1 MFDNI
6 KKEDLNRYFQF
17 TLVVIAAGV
26 IYPLVYLRTQFQ
38 ETILTVFNM
47 TNGQLNNIYSL
58 LGLVFIFGYLPSG
71 LLSDK
76 FSAKKLLAL
85 SLLGT
90 SLGGFWFAQVPDHPQ
105 VQIIFAIWGFFTVFT
120 FWSAHMKLV
129 KMLSTDKDE
138 GKFFGILD
146 GGRGVVE
153 AALGSLA
160 VFIFAQ
166 VLGEATNVAAK
177 ADALISVIYMY
188 SFVLLISSI
197 LVFFFVK
204 EQRSSEANEDEGYEA
219 PKLKLSDLK
228 ELLKNKYIYLQGG
241 IVFMGYSVFWT
252 SYYVG
257 GFLQTNVGATAVTVG
272 TVMGIVLWMRPVGGF
287 LGGYLADKIGKEKTI
302 GGALTGGAIC
312 LILLATLPVSLNNY
326 VFYGLAIIFG
336 VFYYAIRGTYWSL
349 LGKAKIDPVIMGS
362 AIGLISLI
370 GYFPDIILPQMNS
383 FLFNTFGSNGGYN
396 AYFIVSAGLGVLG
409 VVIATIYYRVNKNE
423 IMENSEEEVA

>member
-17 TLVVIAAGV
+17 TLVVLAAGV

-38 ETILTVFNM
+38 ETILAVFNM

-76 FSAKKLLAL
+76 FSAKNLLVL

-90 SLGGFWFAQVPDHPQ
+90 AGGGFWFAQVPDYSQ

-120 FWSAHMKLV
+120 FWSSHMKLV
-129 KMLSTDKDE
+129 KMLSSDKDE
-138 GKFFGILD
+138 GKFFGVLD

-166 VLGEATNVAAK
+166 VLGEATNLAAK

-188 SFVLLISSI
+188 SIVLFVSAI
-197 LVFFFVK
+197 LVFFFVEK
-204 EQRSSEANEDEGYEA
+204 HNDSNGDEAEDYDP
-219 PKLKLSDLK
+219 PKLKLSHLK
-228 ELLKNKYIYLQGG
+228 TILKNKYIYLQGG

-257 GFLQTNVGATAVTVG
+257 GFLETNVGATSVAVG

-302 GGALTGGAIC
+302 GGAIAGGVIC
-312 LILLATLPVSLNNY
+312 LVLLATLPVSLNNNI
-326 VFYGLAIIFG
+326 FYGLAIIFG
-336 VFYYAIRGTYWSL
+336 IFYYAIRGTYWSL
-349 LGKAKIDPVIMGS
+349 LGKAKIDPVVMGS

-370 GYFPDIILPQMNS
+370 GYFPDIVLPQMNS
-383 FLFNTFGSNGGYN
+383 FLFNTFGNSGYN
-396 AYFIVSAGLGVLG
+396 AYFLTTAAIGAIGVI
-409 VVIATIYYRVNKNE
+409 IAVIYYKVNKKE
-423 IMENSEEEVA
+423 RIENSKEEVA

>member
-1 MFDNI
+1 MLDNI
-6 KKEDLNRYFQF
+6 EKKDLNRYFQF

-26 IYPLVYLRTQFQ
+26 IFPLVYLRTQFQ
-38 ETILTVFNM
+38 ETILAVFNM

-90 SLGGFWFAQVPDHPQ
+90 AGGGFWFAQVPDHPQ

-160 VFIFAQ
+160 VFIFAR
-166 VLGEATNVAAK
+166 VLGDATNVAAK

-188 SFVLLISSI
+188 SFVLLITSV

-204 EQRSSEANEDEGYEA
+204 EHNSSEANEDEGYEP
-219 PKLKLSDLK
+219 PKLKLSDIK
-228 ELLKNKYIYLQGG
+228 KVLKNKYIYLQGG

-257 GFLQTNVGATAVTVG
+257 GFLETNVGATAVTVG

-312 LILLATLPVSLNNY
+312 LILLATLPVTLNNY
-326 VFYGLAIIFG
+326 VFYGLAIVFG

-349 LGKAKIDPVIMGS
+349 LGKAKIDPLIMGS

-383 FLFNTFGSNGGYN
+383 FLFNTFGGNGGYN
-396 AYFIVSAGLGVLG
+396 AYFIVSAVLGLLGVG
-409 VVIATIYYRVNKNE
+409 IAAIYYKINKKE
-423 IMENSEEEVA
+423 RLQNSEEEVA

>member
-1 MFDNI
+1 MLDNI
-6 KKEDLNRYFQF
+6 KKKDLNRYFQF

-38 ETILTVFNM
+38 ETILAVFNM

-76 FSAKKLLAL
+76 FSAKNLLAL

-90 SLGGFWFAQVPDHPQ
+90 AGGGFWFAQVPDHPQ

-153 AALGSLA
+153 AALGSVA
-160 VFIFAQ
+160 VFIFAK
-166 VLGEATNVAAK
+166 VLGDATNIAAK
-177 ADALISVIYMY
+177 SDALISVIYMY

-204 EQRSSEANEDEGYEA
+204 EHDSSSSNEEEGYEP

-228 ELLKNKYIYLQGG
+228 KILKNKYIYLQGG

-257 GFLQTNVGATAVTVG
+257 SFLETNVGATSVAVG

-302 GGALTGGAIC
+302 GGALTGGVIC
-312 LILLATLPVSLNNY
+312 LILLATLPVNLNNY
-326 VFYGLAIIFG
+326 VFYGLAIVFG
-336 VFYYAIRGTYWSL
+336 IFYYAIRGTYWSL
-349 LGKAKIDPVIMGS
+349 LGKAKIDPVVMGS

-370 GYFPDIILPQMNS
+370 GYFPDIVLPQMNS
-383 FLFNTFGSNGGYN
+383 FLFNTFGGNGGYN
-396 AYFIVSAGLGVLG
+396 AYFIASAVLGALG
-409 VVIATIYYRVNKNE
+409 VVIAGIYYKVNQKE
-423 IMENSEEEVA
+423 RIENAEEEVA

>member
-17 TLVVIAAGV
+17 TLVVLAAGV

-38 ETILTVFNM
+38 ETILAVFNM

-76 FSAKKLLAL
+76 FSAKNLLVL

-90 SLGGFWFAQVPDHPQ
+90 AGGGFWFAQVPDYSQ

-120 FWSAHMKLV
+120 FWSSHMKLV
-129 KMLSTDKDE
+129 KMLSSDKDE
-138 GKFFGILD
+138 GKFFGVLD

-166 VLGEATNVAAK
+166 VLGEATNLAAK

-188 SFVLLISSI
+188 SIVLFVSAI
-197 LVFFFVK
+197 LVFFFVEK
-204 EQRSSEANEDEGYEA
+204 HNDSNGDEAEDYDP
-219 PKLKLSDLK
+219 PKLKLSHLK
-228 ELLKNKYIYLQGG
+228 TILKNKYIYLQGG

-257 GFLQTNVGATAVTVG
+257 GFLETNVGATSVAVG

-302 GGALTGGAIC
+302 GGAIAGGVIC
-312 LILLATLPVSLNNY
+312 LVLLATLPVSLNNNI
-326 VFYGLAIIFG
+326 FYGLAIIFG
-336 VFYYAIRGTYWSL
+336 IFYYAIRGTYWSL
-349 LGKAKIDPVIMGS
+349 LGKAKIDPVVMGS

-370 GYFPDIILPQMNS
+370 GYFPDIVLPQMNS
-383 FLFNTFGSNGGYN
+383 FLFNTFGNSGYN
-396 AYFIVSAGLGVLG
+396 AYFLTTAVLGALGVI
-409 VVIATIYYRVNKNE
+409 IAVIYYRVNKKE
-423 IMENSEEEVA
+423 RIENSEEEVA